1 MRVSLRRRL
10 VRLRR
15 CRMPI
20 FLPVLGVALVLFAC
34 FWWAVNACLRPAV
47 ETLAVS
53 DAVNRVSLAI
63 SQSVARCVS
72 EQGVTYSDLVSIET
86 DAAGN
91 VTSLTRDLAS
101 ASRLNALLVE
111 YITEDLGQLQQEEF
125 GIPLGTLTGWVIF
138 SGKGPVIEVELLS
151 AGDVTTRFRHNFEQA
166 DINQTLHQ
174 VMLEGLP
181 SGLRPTEL
189 RWEEA
194 VWDETTAM
202 FLRRGSFSCS
212 AYFVATAT
220 EEGAWLTDFILK
232 GVVTP

>member
-166 DINQTLHQ
+166 GINQTLHPMILDVSVTVYLLIPGETLSTQ
-174 VMLEGLP
+174 VDSEICV
-181 SGLRPTEL
+181 
-189 RWEEA
+189 A
-194 VWDETTAM
+194 ETVIVGQVPETY
-202 FLRRGSFSCS
+202 LYLGS
-212 AYFVATAT
+212 
-220 EEGAWLTDFILK
+220 EEGK
-232 GVVTP
+232 

>member
-125 GIPLGTLTGWVIF
+125 GIPLGTLTGWEIF

-166 DINQTLHQ
+166 GINQTLHQ
-174 VMLEGLP
+174 MILDVSVTVYLLIPG
-181 SGLRPTEL
+181 
-189 RWEEA
+189 
-194 VWDETTAM
+194 ETLSTQVDSEICVAETVIVGQVPETY
-202 FLRRGSFSCS
+202 LYLGS
-212 AYFVATAT
+212 
-220 EEGAWLTDFILK
+220 EEGK
-232 GVVTP
+232 

>member
-72 EQGVTYSDLVSIET
+72 EKGVTYSDLVSIET

-166 DINQTLHQ
+166 GINQTLHQ
-174 VMLEGLP
+174 MILDVSVTVYLLIPG
-181 SGLRPTEL
+181 
-189 RWEEA
+189 
-194 VWDETTAM
+194 ETLSTQVDSEICVAETVIVGQVPETY
-202 FLRRGSFSCS
+202 LYLGS
-212 AYFVATAT
+212 
-220 EEGAWLTDFILK
+220 EEGK
-232 GVVTP
+232 

>member
-10 VRLRR
+10 VRPRR
-15 CRMPI
+15 RRMPI

-166 DINQTLHQ
+166 GINQTLHQ
-174 VMLEGLP
+174 VMLDVSVTVYLLIPG
-181 SGLRPTEL
+181 
-189 RWEEA
+189 
-194 VWDETTAM
+194 ETLSTQVDSEICVAETVIVGQVPETY
-202 FLRRGSFSCS
+202 LYLGS
-212 AYFVATAT
+212 
-220 EEGAWLTDFILK
+220 EEGK
-232 GVVTP
+232 

>member
-111 YITEDLGQLQQEEF
+111 YITENLGQLQQEEF

-166 DINQTLHQ
+166 GINQTLHQ
-174 VMLEGLP
+174 MILDVSVTVYLLIPG
-181 SGLRPTEL
+181 
-189 RWEEA
+189 
-194 VWDETTAM
+194 ETLSTQVDSEICVAETVIVGQVPETY
-202 FLRRGSFSCS
+202 LYLGS
-212 AYFVATAT
+212 
-220 EEGAWLTDFILK
+220 EEGK
-232 GVVTP
+232 

>member
-20 FLPVLGVALVLFAC
+20 FLPVLCVALVLFAC

-166 DINQTLHQ
+166 GINQTLHQ
-174 VMLEGLP
+174 MILDVSVTVYLLIPG
-181 SGLRPTEL
+181 
-189 RWEEA
+189 
-194 VWDETTAM
+194 ETLSTQVDSEICVAETVIVGQVPETY
-202 FLRRGSFSCS
+202 LYLGS
-212 AYFVATAT
+212 
-220 EEGAWLTDFILK
+220 EEGK
-232 GVVTP
+232 

>member
-34 FWWAVNACLRPAV
+34 LWWAVNACLRPAV

-166 DINQTLHQ
+166 GINQTLHQ
-174 VMLEGLP
+174 MILDVSVTVYLLIPG
-181 SGLRPTEL
+181 
-189 RWEEA
+189 
-194 VWDETTAM
+194 ETLSTQVDSEICVAETVIVGQVPETY
-202 FLRRGSFSCS
+202 LYLGS
-212 AYFVATAT
+212 
-220 EEGAWLTDFILK
+220 EEGK
-232 GVVTP
+232 

>member
-166 DINQTLHQ
+166 GINQTLHQ
-174 VMLEGLP
+174 VMLDVSVTVYLLIPG
-181 SGLRPTEL
+181 
-189 RWEEA
+189 
-194 VWDETTAM
+194 ETLSTQVDSEICVAETVIVGQVPETY
-202 FLRRGSFSCS
+202 LYLGS
-212 AYFVATAT
+212 
-220 EEGAWLTDFILK
+220 EEGK
-232 GVVTP
+232 

>member
-166 DINQTLHQ
+166 GINQTLHQ
-174 VMLEGLP
+174 VMLDVSVTVYLLIPG
-181 SGLRPTEL
+181 
-189 RWEEA
+189 
-194 VWDETTAM
+194 ETLSTQVDNEICVAETVIVGQVPETY
-202 FLRRGSFSCS
+202 LYLGS
-212 AYFVATAT
+212 
-220 EEGAWLTDFILK
+220 EEGK
-232 GVVTP
+232 

>member
-166 DINQTLHQ
+166 GINQTLHQ
-174 VMLEGLP
+174 MILDVSVTVYLLIPG
-181 SGLRPTEL
+181 
-189 RWEEA
+189 
-194 VWDETTAM
+194 ETLSTQVDSEICVAETVIVGQVPETY
-202 FLRRGSFSCS
+202 LYLGS
-212 AYFVATAT
+212 
-220 EEGAWLTDFILK
+220 EEGK
-232 GVVTP
+232 

>member
-166 DINQTLHQ
+166 GINQTLHQ
-174 VMLEGLP
+174 MMLDVSVTVYLLIPG
-181 SGLRPTEL
+181 
-189 RWEEA
+189 
-194 VWDETTAM
+194 ETLSTQVDSEICVAETVIVGQVPETY
-202 FLRRGSFSCS
+202 LYLGS
-212 AYFVATAT
+212 
-220 EEGAWLTDFILK
+220 EEGK
-232 GVVTP
+232 

>member
-111 YITEDLGQLQQEEF
+111 YITENLGQLQQEEF

-166 DINQTLHQ
+166 GINQTLHQ
-174 VMLEGLP
+174 MILDVSVTVYLLIPG
-181 SGLRPTEL
+181 
-189 RWEEA
+189 
-194 VWDETTAM
+194 ETLSTQVDNEICVAETVIVGQVPETY
-202 FLRRGSFSCS
+202 LYLGS
-212 AYFVATAT
+212 
-220 EEGAWLTDFILK
+220 EEGK
-232 GVVTP
+232 

>member
-111 YITEDLGQLQQEEF
+111 YITENLGQLQQEEF

-166 DINQTLHQ
+166 GINQTLHQ
-174 VMLEGLP
+174 VMLDVSVTVYLLIPG
-181 SGLRPTEL
+181 
-189 RWEEA
+189 
-194 VWDETTAM
+194 ETLSTQVDNEICVAETVIVGQVPETY
-202 FLRRGSFSCS
+202 LYLGS
-212 AYFVATAT
+212 
-220 EEGAWLTDFILK
+220 EEGK
-232 GVVTP
+232 